1 MTDTTLTAPRI
12 GASLAIGALAG
23 AFFAALSL
31 ITPVAPL
38 MVVAAAAIAIGL
50 VAAIDHPEVGLVM
63 LMGAAALDHVG
74 RIAQF
79 GPLKLTLYQA
89 LVAYMAIILVARV
102 VDGRSRLTATPI
114 DLPVLLFLG
123 TVAAS
128 LLVAGD
134 LSVAIVAT
142 VSLASSAFLAY
153 AVVML
158 ADTPRRLSVLVLGTL
173 AVGAVIGVLGAV
185 ERAEIYA
192 VVGYLPIWGE
202 GVRAK
207 VTFADPNIM
216 GSFQL
221 TAAALALPLVLMAR
235 DWRAKVVGSVG
246 VLATVA
252 GMLSTGSRGA
262 TVGFAI
268 ALLMILALSRIR
280 FSAKVALVLI
290 VVVLAGIWFV
300 FVADPVWLQN
310 RVINVA
316 DDGSMLARVYM
327 GASALEI
334 HADNPGGVGI
344 GNYTAH
350 YPFYRDASVRF
361 NLIESHTA
369 YLTILVET
377 GLLGLL
383 AFLAILAAATISTAR
398 ALWTAR
404 DPIVHALAVGALAA
418 IVGIAAQAFTYS
430 LENSKFWWLSIGVGL
445 ATWVMVRADTHGTNP
460 TTMTDGAMT

>member
-1 MTDTTLTAPRI
+1 MTDTTLTIPRT
-12 GASLAIGALAG
+12 ATSLVVGALAG

-38 MVVAAAAIAIGL
+38 MIVAAAAIAIML

-63 LMGAAALDHVG
+63 LMGAATLDHVG
-74 RIAQF
+74 RIAEF

-89 LVAYMAIILVARV
+89 LVAYMAIILVVRV
-102 VDGRSRLTATPI
+102 AKGHSRLQATSI

-123 TVAAS
+123 IVAAS
-128 LLVAGD
+128 LLVARD
-134 LSVAIVAT
+134 LPVGIVAT

-153 AVVML
+153 AVVTL
-158 ADTPRRLSVLVLGTL
+158 ADTPRRLSFLVLGTL
-173 AVGAVIGVLGAV
+173 AVGAVIGVLGAL
-185 ERAEIYA
+185 ERAEIFA

-221 TAAALALPLVLMAR
+221 TAAALALPFVLMAR
-235 DWRAKVVGSVG
+235 DWRVKLIGSVG

-268 ALLMILALSRIR
+268 ALLVILTFSRIR
-280 FSAKVALVLI
+280 FSAKVAVVLI
-290 VVVLAGIWFV
+290 VVVLGGVWFA

-316 DDGSMLARVYM
+316 DDGSMLARVHM
-327 GASALEI
+327 GLSALEI
-334 HADNPGGVGI
+334 HADNPRGVGI
-344 GNYTAH
+344 GNYPVH

-383 AFLAILAAATISTAR
+383 AFLAILVGAAIPTAR
-398 ALWTAR
+398 AAWTAR

-418 IVGIAAQAFTYS
+418 SIGIAAQAFTYS

-445 ATWVMVRADTHGTNP
+445 TTWVMVRADMRGVGPLTK
-460 TTMTDGAMT
+460 TDGAIT